1 MALPRMDSVTYSL
14 KLPSTAEELKYR
26 PFTVKEQKALL
37 IAIESEHV
45 DTIQY
50 AIGGVIKDCC
60 FEKID
65 PWVLPAFDVEYIFLQ
80 VRAKS
85 VGDKVDIQ
93 VQCPDDNET
102 MVPVSVK
109 ISEVNVEMHVGHTN
123 EIQLTDT
130 IKLIMKYPTLKDIGM
145 VQTMEGGQTAQIF
158 DLIEA
163 CVQQVIE
170 GEEIHERIDM
180 STEDLN
186 GFIESLTNE
195 QFDLVTAFFD
205 TMPKLSHAVKV
216 KNPNTGKTGEVVL
229 EGFQSFFA

>member
-37 IAIESEHV
+37 IANESEDV
-45 DTIQY
+45 DTIQN

-93 VQCPDDNET
+93 VQCQMIMIILKYCKSKVYQLLIPLHIIKKQQ
-102 MVPVSVK
+102 K
-109 ISEVNVEMHVGHTN
+109 I
-123 EIQLTDT
+123 
-130 IKLIMKYPTLKDIGM
+130 P
-145 VQTMEGGQTAQIF
+145 
-158 DLIEA
+158 
-163 CVQQVIE
+163 
-170 GEEIHERIDM
+170 
-180 STEDLN
+180 
-186 GFIESLTNE
+186 
-195 QFDLVTAFFD
+195 
-205 TMPKLSHAVKV
+205 
-216 KNPNTGKTGEVVL
+216 
-229 EGFQSFFA
+229 